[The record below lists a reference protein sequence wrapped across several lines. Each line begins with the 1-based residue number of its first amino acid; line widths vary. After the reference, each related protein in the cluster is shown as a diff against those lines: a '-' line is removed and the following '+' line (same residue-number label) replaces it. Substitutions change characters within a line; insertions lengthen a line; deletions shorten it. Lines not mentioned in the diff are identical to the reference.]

1 MTVSFGP
8 MEIRKKGSSSQQ
20 VQAACSQVSALKID
34 VFLYATLSKYL
45 PEGSTNRS
53 TTLNLPEGSIV
64 QDIIEA
70 LGVPEKT
77 VKLIFINGCHA
88 RMETP
93 LSENDRIG
101 LFPPVGGG

>member
-1 MTVSFGP
+1 M
-8 MEIRKKGSSSQQ
+8 
-20 VQAACSQVSALKID
+20 KID

-53 TTLNLPEGSIV
+53 TALNLPEGSCV
-64 QDIIEA
+64 RDIIEE
-70 LGVPEKT
+70 LDVPEKS
-77 VKLIFINGCHA
+77 VKLIFINGSHA
-88 RMETP
+88 RMEAP